1 MIRSTPPSASHHL
14 RSATCAPG
22 IAERTDAMSPRIRRA
37 LVVAFLAAL
46 VVTGRLD
53 GQSGAVAYKLGMFRE
68 SGRAFVGV
76 VVDDA
81 LVLDLS
87 RARADAPP
95 TLRALIERWDGT
107 WAERIASLAGSA
119 RRDPPAYAL
128 PLDRVTTLPPLDD
141 PDVLLMAARN
151 YVEHAQEMAAVGRAS
166 GTTTVIDESVRVG
179 LPGVWTREPGDDR
192 PNPYLFPKL
201 KSALSADGD
210 PIVLPPGRPMID
222 YECELVAVVGRSA
235 KRVPVADALDH
246 VFGYMAMVDVS
257 DRQERDDGRYGSD
270 WFMGK
275 SHDTF
280 GPSGPFVV
288 PAAFVGDP
296 QDLQIV
302 YTLNGEVM
310 QDASTAL
317 MVHTVRDL
325 VSFAS
330 HIVTLRPGDLVG
342 TGTPGGVGEGRTP
355 PVYLQPGDV
364 SVCSIER
371 IGTLT
376 NPVVGSPAG
385 R

>member
-1 MIRSTPPSASHHL
+1 MNQSTAHGVS
-14 RSATCAPG
+14 CALA
-22 IAERTDAMSPRIRRA
+22 IA
-37 LVVAFLAAL
+37 LAASL
-46 VVTGRLD
+46 ASAAGAHAQAEPD
-53 GQSGAVAYKLGMFRE
+53 GYKLGMFRE

-76 VVDDA
+76 VLDDA
-81 LVLDLS
+81 LVVDLS
-87 RARADAPP
+87 RADPGTPP
-95 TLRALIERWDGT
+95 TLRGLIEQWDASR
-107 WAERIASLAGSA
+107 AERIASLAANA
-119 RRDPPAYAL
+119 RRTPPAYAF
-128 PLDRVTTLPPLDD
+128 PLEQVTTLPPLED
-141 PDVLLMAARN
+141 PDVILMAARN
-151 YVEHAQEMAAVGRAS
+151 YVEHAEEMAAVGRTS
-166 GTTTVIDESVRVG
+166 GTTSVIDDSVRVG
-179 LPGVWTREPGDDR
+179 LPGVWARDPSDDR

-201 KSALSADGD
+201 KSALSGDGD

-222 YECELVAVVGRSA
+222 YECELIAVMGRNA
-235 KRVPVADALDH
+235 KRVSVDDALDH

-257 DRQERDDGRYGSD
+257 DRQERADGRYGSD

-288 PAAFVGDP
+288 PAQFVGDP
-296 QDLQIV
+296 QDLDIV
-302 YTLNGEVM
+302 YTLNGDVM
-310 QDASTAL
+310 QHASTAL

-330 HIVTLRPGDLVG
+330 HMVTLGPGDLVG

-376 NPVVGSPAG
+376 NPVVAAAAG